1 MAEFVFV
8 HIWLICI
15 YDSEPAKLLCP
26 WDFPAKN
33 TGESSYF
40 LLQGIFL
47 TQGLNLGLLHCMWSL
62 VLKADSLP
70 TEPPGKPSNYIPIK
84 INFKNDE
91 SLYVQ
96 QEFFSLSWLPSILD
110 VTPRSS
116 VFFLCGLSMISI
128 LVWLLNTS
136 HSTHKIIRT
145 KF

>member
-1 MAEFVFV
+1 MCICMAESVFV
-8 HIWLICI
+8 HIWLIYI

-47 TQGLNLGLLHCMWSL
+47 TQGLNLGLLHCRWSL
-62 VLKADSLP
+62 ALKADSLP

-96 QEFFSLSWLPSILD
+96 QEFFFSLS
-110 VTPRSS
+110 
-116 VFFLCGLSMISI
+116 
-128 LVWLLNTS
+128 
-136 HSTHKIIRT
+136 
-145 KF
+145 